1 MKTLIIYATKH
12 DATATL
18 ANHISNQ
25 IEFSVVHDL
34 KQSTTPSIDDY
45 DCIIVGS
52 PVYAGAIHK
61 GVKAFIEQ
69 NSKALCEKKL
79 GLFLSGMDASGE
91 EKYFDDNF
99 STDILQ
105 AATAKSVLGG
115 IFDPQKAGF
124 FERLIMKI
132 ATKQSGY
139 TSTIDE
145 DKIKLFA
152 ECINSKSV

>member
-12 DATATL
+12 DATAKL
-18 ANHISNQ
+18 ANQIAGQ
-25 IEFSVVHDL
+25 IEFSFVHNL
-34 KQSTTPSIDDY
+34 KQGTTPSIDEY
-45 DCIIVGS
+45 DCVIIGS
-52 PVYAGAIHK
+52 PVYAGTIHK
-61 GVKAFIEQ
+61 EVKAFIEQ
-69 NSKALCEKKL
+69 NAKTLCEKKL

-139 TSTIDE
+139 TSTID
-145 DKIKLFA
+145 DNKIRLFA
-152 ECINSKSV
+152 ECIKS